1 MRRSG
6 ILVFVCFLF
15 VFMGLSSPGHATA
28 QEKIALVSLQK
39 ALNDVNEGKQVKATL
54 KADFDAKQ
62 KQLES
67 LKAELK
73 KMRDDLDK
81 QKMVLS
87 EDALKA
93 KAGEMQTKFM
103 DLQNKAVQYENEL
116 KQKEAQNA
124 DRILSHLRNLTV
136 QLAKEKQY
144 DLVVEN
150 SADIVIYSAKAED
163 ITGQLIQR
171 YNANPA
177 PKK

>member
-1 MRRSG
+1 MHRYG
-6 ILVFVCFLF
+6 FFIFVSFLSLF
-15 VFMGLSSPGHATA
+15 LGVSRGYATA

-67 LKAELK
+67 LKTELK

-87 EDALKA
+87 EDALKT

-103 DLQNKAVQYENEL
+103 DLQNRAVQYENEL
-116 KQKEAQNA
+116 KKKEAENA
-124 DRILSHLRNLTV
+124 DRILAHLKTRP
-136 QLAKEKQY
+136 ER
-144 DLVVEN
+144 
-150 SADIVIYSAKAED
+150 S
-163 ITGQLIQR
+163 
-171 YNANPA
+171 
-177 PKK
+177 

>member
-1 MRRSG
+1 MHRTG
-6 ILVFVCFLF
+6 IFIVVFFLSLF
-15 VFMGLSSPGHATA
+15 FGASPGYATA
-28 QEKIALVSLQK
+28 QEKIALVSFQK
-39 ALNDVNEGKQVKATL
+39 ALNDVNEGKQVKASL

-67 LKAELK
+67 MKTELK

-93 KAGEMQTKFM
+93 KAGELQTKFM
-103 DLQNKAVQYENEL
+103 DLQNRAAQYENEL
-116 KQKEAQNA
+116 KTKEAQNA
-124 DRILSHLRNLTV
+124 DRIISHLRTLAV
-136 QLAKEKQY
+136 ALAKEKQY

-150 SADIVIYSAKAED
+150 SADIVVYSAKAED
-163 ITGQLIQR
+163 ITGELIRR
-171 YNANPA
+171 YNSNPA